1 MPLAPIRGAPP
12 GAPIPD
18 FPRDVPTAETV
29 HPPAP
34 AATTA
39 QHSPEASPPRRPYAP
54 VEIRGDESTLS
65 FTVMPELPAIRRSS
79 MLVRI
84 SADTAAGRPAH
95 TLASFEMSPVTA
107 ERFLI
112 ALRNRHSP
120 IVIGG
125 DAGEPLQ
132 LECEVTTSGLVFTV
146 REPGRGAASR
156 RFSVDR
162 TFDVTAMADHLLAD
176 LGTAG

>member
-18 FPRDVPTAETV
+18 FPRDVPAAETV

-34 AATTA
+34 APTTV
-39 QHSPEASPPRRPYAP
+39 HDSPAASRPRRPYSP
-54 VEIRGDESTLS
+54 FEIRGDETTLS
-65 FTVMPELPAIRRSS
+65 FTVIPELPAIRRSS

-84 SADTAAGRPAH
+84 SADTTAGRPAH

-112 ALRNRHSP
+112 ALRNQHSP
-120 IVIGG
+120 IVIG
-125 DAGEPLQ
+125 EPMQ
-132 LECEVTTSGLVFTV
+132 LECDVTASALVFTV